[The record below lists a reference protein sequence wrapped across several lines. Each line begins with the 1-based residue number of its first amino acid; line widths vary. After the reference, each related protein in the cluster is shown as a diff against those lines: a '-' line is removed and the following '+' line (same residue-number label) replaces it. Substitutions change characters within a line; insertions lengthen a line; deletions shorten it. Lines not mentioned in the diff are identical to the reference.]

1 LGIVNVS
8 ISVSQSVA
16 LNFVESP
23 ILGLAVALALG
34 LLVGLQ
40 REYASKRIGI
50 RSFAL
55 ISIIGS
61 MVGLFAAEHGAWLL
75 ASGLLALT
83 IAILSHT
90 YLVSRTSGIAGMTTE
105 LAAIAMFLVGALA
118 TSGNLIIAVVL
129 GGAVMLLLQWKTPMH
144 SWVDRIGAVELGAI
158 ARFVLITLVIL
169 PILPNIA
176 YGPYSVLNP
185 RQIWLMVVLIVS
197 LNLAG
202 FVALKF
208 AIGKGGALLSGVL
221 GGLISSTA
229 TTVSFSTK
237 GRSEPSLVPLSAIV
251 ILVASALVYIRI
263 IVEVGVVA
271 GDLLPEI
278 AGPIAAFM
286 GIFVTVI
293 GVHLIRYQPVRDD
306 IEEPKNPAELK
317 SAMSF
322 ALLYGLVLFISAAAN
337 EYFGQSMLYPVALVS
352 GLTDVDAITLSIGRL
367 FSESRIDS
375 DVAWRVIFVASL
387 SNLAFKAGIVA
398 VLSGARLRR
407 RLLPVMASMALLG
420 FVGVW
425 LWP

>member
-1 LGIVNVS
+1 M
-8 ISVSQSVA
+8 
-16 LNFVESP
+16 
-23 ILGLAVALALG
+23 LGLAVALALG

-40 REYASKRIGI
+40 REYAEKRIGI

-55 ISIIGS
+55 ISTIGGI
-61 MVGLFAAEHGAWLL
+61 VGLFATEYGVWVL

-90 YLVSRTSGIAGMTTE
+90 YLMYRTAGVSGMTTD
-105 LAAIAMFLVGALA
+105 LAAIAMFFVGALA
-118 TSGNLIIAVVL
+118 TSGNLIAAVVL

-144 SWVDRIGAVELGAI
+144 AWVGRIGAVELGAI

-169 PILPNIA
+169 PILPNSA
-176 YGPYSVLNP
+176 YGPYAVLNP

-229 TTVSFSTK
+229 TTASFSTK
-237 GRSEPSLVPLSAIV
+237 SQGEPSLVPLAAIV
-251 ILVASALVYIRI
+251 ILVASMLVYIRI
-263 IVEVGVVA
+263 IVEIGVVA
-271 GDLLPEI
+271 SDLLPEI

-286 GIFVTVI
+286 GISVAVVGI
-293 GVHLIRYQPVRDD
+293 QLIRYQPVRED

-322 ALLYGLVLFISAAAN
+322 AMLYGLVLFISAAAN
-337 EYFGQSMLYPVALVS
+337 EYFGQSMLFPVALVS
-352 GLTDVDAITLSIGRL
+352 GLTDVDAITLSISRL
-367 FSESRIDS
+367 FAQSRIDG
-375 DVAWRVIFVASL
+375 DIAWRVIFVASL
-387 SNLAFKAGIVA
+387 SNLAFKAGIVT
-398 VLSGARLRR
+398 VLGGSRLRR
-407 RLLPVMASMALLG
+407 RILPVMASMTLIG

-425 LWP
+425 FWP